1 MSRYA
6 RGVAVNWLNND
17 EMLAWRSFIETSGDL
32 MRAIERDLVPF
43 GLDRG
48 DYQLL
53 AMLSEAPDGRL
64 RLCDLADTLR
74 LTPSGLTRRMEGVV
88 KKRLV
93 AKARSTEDKRVTYAH
108 ITPKG
113 LELLRKAA
121 PHHLRSVR
129 SLMIDHLTAAEIKAL
144 GSAFTKIAAHL
155 DPR

>member
-1 MSRYA
+1 M
-6 RGVAVNWLNND
+6 AVKWLNND

-32 MRAIERDLVPF
+32 MRAIERDLAPF

-53 AMLSEAPDGRL
+53 AMLSEADDGQL
-64 RLCDLADTLR
+64 RLCDLAETLR

-88 KKRLV
+88 KKKLV
-93 AKARSTEDKRVTYAH
+93 SKSRSTDDRRVTYAH

-113 LELLRKAA
+113 LELLKKAA

-129 SLMIDHLTAAEIKAL
+129 SLMIDHLTPSEIKAL
-144 GSAFTKIAAHL
+144 GSAFSKIAANL
-155 DPR
+155 EPR

>member
-1 MSRYA
+1 M
-6 RGVAVNWLNND
+6 AVKWLNND

-32 MRAIERDLVPF
+32 MRAIERDLEPF

-53 AMLSEAPDGRL
+53 AMLSEADNGRL

-74 LTPSGLTRRMEGVV
+74 LTPSGLTRRMDGVV
-88 KKRLV
+88 RKKLV
-93 AKARSTEDKRVTYAH
+93 GKSRSTDDRRVTYAH

-113 LELLRKAA
+113 LELLKKAA

-129 SLMIDHLTAAEIKAL
+129 TLMIDHLTLSEIKAL
-144 GSAFTKIAAHL
+144 GSAFSKIAKNL
-155 DPR
+155 EPR

>member
-6 RGVAVNWLNND
+6 RDVAVNWLNND

-113 LELLRKAA
+113 LELLKKAA

>member
-1 MSRYA
+1 MK
-6 RGVAVNWLNND
+6 WLNND

-32 MRAIERDLVPF
+32 MRAIERDLAPF

-53 AMLSEAPDGRL
+53 AMLSEADDGRL
-64 RLCDLADTLR
+64 RLCDLAETLR

-88 KKRLV
+88 KKKLV
-93 AKARSTEDKRVTYAH
+93 TKSRSTDDRRVTYAH

-113 LELLRKAA
+113 LELLKKAA

-129 SLMIDHLTAAEIKAL
+129 ALMIDHLTPAEIKAL

-155 DPR
+155 APR

>member
-1 MSRYA
+1 M
-6 RGVAVNWLNND
+6 AVKWLNND

-32 MRAIERDLVPF
+32 MRAIERDLAPF

-53 AMLSEAPDGRL
+53 AMLSEADDGRL

-88 KKRLV
+88 KKKLV
-93 AKARSTEDKRVTYAH
+93 TKSRSTDDRRVTYAH

-113 LELLRKAA
+113 LELLKKAA

-129 SLMIDHLTAAEIKAL
+129 ALMIDHLTPSEIKAL
-144 GSAFTKIAAHL
+144 GSAFSKIASNL
-155 DPR
+155 EPR

>member
-1 MSRYA
+1 M
-6 RGVAVNWLNND
+6 AVKWLNND

-32 MRAIERDLVPF
+32 MRAIERDLEPF

-53 AMLSEAPDGRL
+53 AMLSEADNGRL

-74 LTPSGLTRRMEGVV
+74 LTPSGLTRRMDGVV
-88 KKRLV
+88 RKKLV
-93 AKARSTEDKRVTYAH
+93 GKSRSTDDRRVTYAH

-113 LELLRKAA
+113 LELLKKAA

-129 SLMIDHLTAAEIKAL
+129 SLMIDHLTPSEIKAL
-144 GSAFTKIAAHL
+144 GSAFSKIAENL
-155 DPR
+155 EPR